1 MVEASVKIL
10 RNRIAVQ
17 NETSYCT
24 LIGKV
29 FARMI
34 FARTKI
40 FELFKFLADK
50 LDKFSRMIDFRK
62 YCKMDFREK
71 AVFKKKKKKK
81 IQYLVQ
87 AFFLAFDLLINEGKL
102 SLSSH

>member
-1 MVEASVKIL
+1 
-10 RNRIAVQ
+10 
-17 NETSYCT
+17 
-24 LIGKV
+24 
-29 FARMI
+29 MI

-62 YCKMDFREK
+62 YCKIDFREK

-81 IQYLVQ
+81 RYS
-87 AFFLAFDLLINEGKL
+87 AFDLLINEGKL

>member
-1 MVEASVKIL
+1 
-10 RNRIAVQ
+10 
-17 NETSYCT
+17 
-24 LIGKV
+24 
-29 FARMI
+29 MI

-71 AVFKKKKKKK
+71 ADLKKKKKKR
-81 IQYLVQ
+81 Y
-87 AFFLAFDLLINEGKL
+87 
-102 SLSSH
+102 ST

>member
-71 AVFKKKKKKK
+71 AVFKKKKK

-102 SLSSH
+102 SLSNH

>member
-1 MVEASVKIL
+1 
-10 RNRIAVQ
+10 
-17 NETSYCT
+17 
-24 LIGKV
+24 
-29 FARMI
+29 MI

-71 AVFKKKKKKK
+71 PVFKKKKEK

-102 SLSSH
+102 SLSGH

>member
-1 MVEASVKIL
+1 
-10 RNRIAVQ
+10 
-17 NETSYCT
+17 
-24 LIGKV
+24 
-29 FARMI
+29 MI

-40 FELFKFLADK
+40 FELFKFLTDK
-50 LDKFSRMIDFRK
+50 FDKFSRMIDFRK

-71 AVFKKKKKKK
+71 AVFKKKKKK

-102 SLSSH
+102 SLSNH

>member
-1 MVEASVKIL
+1 MNELELVEASVKIL

-81 IQYLVQ
+81 DTV
-87 AFFLAFDLLINEGKL
+87 
-102 SLSSH
+102 LSSSVFSCF

>member
-1 MVEASVKIL
+1 
-10 RNRIAVQ
+10 
-17 NETSYCT
+17 
-24 LIGKV
+24 
-29 FARMI
+29 MI

-81 IQYLVQ
+81 KIQYLVQ